1 MTAAE
6 INTTLKGFLDAK
18 GRLTAF
24 PAKRK
29 KKLYALAYLAAFV
42 EPEKRY
48 TERQINELLCLHTV
62 FRDPATLRREL
73 YDNHF
78 LNREANGSAYWLENP
93 DPEA

>member
-48 TERQINELLCLHTV
+48 TERAAVPAYGVPRSRHT
-62 FRDPATLRREL
+62 A
-73 YDNHF
+73 
-78 LNREANGSAYWLENP
+78 A
-93 DPEA
+93 